1 MKKVLSNRF
10 KKILFIMTIIGPGLI
25 TVNAGNDAGGIT
37 TYASVGASYGYKMLW
52 GLLLITFSLA
62 VIQEMNAR
70 MAVVTGKGLS
80 DLIREKFGVKLTF
93 FAMTILLIANMG
105 VVLGDFAGI
114 AASLELFSISKY
126 ISIPIVSIMIWFLVT
141 KGSYKKVENIFLLF
155 TFVFFTYIISAF
167 LTKPSWETVFTSMVT
182 PTIEL
187 NTGFLLTF
195 IGMIGTTITPY
206 MQFYLQSSIVDKK
219 ISISDYKYEKLDVY
233 LGSFWGNAVSFFII
247 VCTAAT
253 LYKAGITIDSAEEA
267 AMSLR
272 PLAGE
277 WAFILFGAGLFGAS
291 VLATAVIPLSTSY
304 AICEAF
310 GWESGVD
317 NDYKDAPAFFGIYTG
332 IIVLGALFILLPG
345 ISLIQIILITQQI
358 AGILSPIILSFMII
372 LINDKRIMGEY
383 VNNKIQNII
392 SWATVIFIITL
403 SVILLISPLFS

>member
-1 MKKVLSNRF
+1 MKKVLSGRF
-10 KKILFIMTIIGPGLI
+10 KKLLFIMTIIGPGLI

-93 FAMTILLIANMG
+93 FAMIILLVANMG
-105 VVLGDFAGI
+105 VVFGDFAGI
-114 AASLELFSISKY
+114 AASLELFDVSKY
-126 ISIPIVSIMIWFLVT
+126 ISIPIVSVVIWLLVT

-155 TFVFFTYIISAF
+155 TLVFFTYIISAF
-167 LTKPSWETVFTSMVT
+167 LTKPDWGHVMKSMMT

-219 ISISDYKYEKLDVY
+219 ISISEYKYEKLDVY
-233 LGSFWGNAVSFFII
+233 LGAFWGNAVAFFII
-247 VCTAAT
+247 ICTAVT
-253 LYKAGITIDSAEEA
+253 LYKAGITITSAEEA
-267 AMSLR
+267 AISLK

-277 WAFILFGAGLFGAS
+277 AAFILFGAGLFGAS

-345 ISLIQIILITQQI
+345 ISLIQIILVSQQI
-358 AGILSPIILSFMII
+358 AGLLSPIILTFMII

-383 VNNKIQNII
+383 VNNKTQNIV
-392 SWATVIFIITL
+392 SWATVIFIIIL
-403 SVILLISPLFS
+403 SIILFVSPLIS

>member
-1 MKKVLSNRF
+1 MKKVLSGRF
-10 KKILFIMTIIGPGLI
+10 KKLLFIMTIIGPGLI

-105 VVLGDFAGI
+105 VVFGDFAGI
-114 AASLELFSISKY
+114 AASLELFDVSKY
-126 ISIPIVSIMIWFLVT
+126 ISIPIVSVVIWLLVT

-155 TFVFFTYIISAF
+155 TLVFFTYIISAF
-167 LTKPSWETVFTSMVT
+167 LTKPDWGHVMKSMMT

-219 ISISDYKYEKLDVY
+219 ISISEYKYEKLDVY
-233 LGSFWGNAVSFFII
+233 LGAFWGNAVAFFII
-247 VCTAAT
+247 VCTAVT
-253 LYKAGITIDSAEEA
+253 LYKAGITITSAEEA
-267 AMSLR
+267 AISLK

-277 WAFILFGAGLFGAS
+277 AAFILFGAGLFGAS

-345 ISLIQIILITQQI
+345 ISLIQIILVSQQI
-358 AGILSPIILSFMII
+358 AGLLSPIILTFMII

-383 VNNKIQNII
+383 VNNKTQNIV
-392 SWATVIFIITL
+392 SWATVIFIIIL
-403 SVILLISPLFS
+403 SIILFVSPLIS